1 MSKGY
6 KQALRDY
13 QEKIAEVLIVKNII
27 SHLEP
32 YLTKVEYLQV
42 ESKLGNMAQ
51 VDELFRILLTKGN
64 RHFKGFCHVLED
76 NGYQH
81 WAQQLRSSTDG
92 AETEGTYVGA
102 LNLGACTVLLIGTV
116 AGIPHCIPYQLCC
129 QVHILMTL
137 EHRNSTFIY
146 AEAGEA
152 TNLDT

>member
-1 MSKGY
+1 MSKVY
-6 KQALRDY
+6 EQALRDY
-13 QEKIAEVLIVKNII
+13 QEKIAGVLIVKNII
-27 SHLEP
+27 SDLEP

-92 AETEGTYVGA
+92 AETEGMYVGV
-102 LNLGACTVLLIGTV
+102 LNLGACTVLLIRESGLSQAYHT
-116 AGIPHCIPYQLCC
+116 AY
-129 QVHILMTL
+129 HIICL
-137 EHRNSTFIY
+137 SGAY
-146 AEAGEA
+146 AYDSGA
-152 TNLDT
+152 

>member
-27 SHLEP
+27 SDLEP
-32 YLTKVEYLQV
+32 YLTQVEYLQV
-42 ESKLGNMAQ
+42 ESKSGNMAQ
-51 VDELFRILLTKGN
+51 VNELFRILLTKGN

-92 AETEGTYVGA
+92 AETEGTYVGV
-102 LNLGACTVLLIGTV
+102 LSLGACTVFLIRDCRRHTTLYTILTV
-116 AGIPHCIPYQLCC
+116 CQLHVRTC
-129 QVHILMTL
+129 
-137 EHRNSTFIY
+137 SSG
-146 AEAGEA
+146 A
-152 TNLDT
+152 